1 MHAYI
6 YILFFSVLL
15 SRTDLHSSFTKDYSS
30 SFLNSSIPKLSNSD
44 SKTTVNPL
52 KSVLFSAIL
61 PGSGQMLNGD
71 FKRGTVYMA
80 IELLSWVYRD
90 NYISKSKFYENKYK
104 EFANEHWSFDKW
116 IRDYSLFGDPGN
128 SVHSTMI
135 DSYGNFAYPW
145 DDAHGIEFTHDG
157 GSLNKTTDVWFKAQY
172 ESYCSD
178 AMQDYTI
185 QCDTDFFSSERVVVN
200 KDHHLY
206 EGLGK
211 YELFFAGWDDTEDC
225 DDSVIN
231 EHGTC
236 SYILSVG
243 NKQNAFT
250 ENKRYYQYEL
260 RSKANKKSDYAENAL
275 TLIFANHAIS
285 MFDAFI
291 SNVIKNKDMN
301 FNYYSH
307 PIYNNS
313 SGFTLEGINFS
324 ILW

>member
-1 MHAYI
+1 M
-6 YILFFSVLL
+6 
-15 SRTDLHSSFTKDYSS
+15 
-30 SFLNSSIPKLSNSD
+30 NSSIPKLSNSD
-44 SKTTVNPL
+44 SKTTTNPL

-71 FKRGTVYMA
+71 YKRGTVYMA
-80 IELLSWVYRD
+80 IELLSWIYRD

-104 EFANEHWSFDKW
+104 EFANEHWNFEKW
-116 IRDYSLFGDPGN
+116 IQDYSLFADPN
-128 SVHSTMI
+128 NAVNSTMI
-135 DSYGNFAYPW
+135 DNNGNFAYPW

-157 GSLNKTTDVWFKAQY
+157 ILQKTTNTWFQNSY
-172 ESYCSD
+172 TEYCNESID
-178 AMQDYTI
+178 EVPV
-185 QCDTDFFSSERVVVN
+185 QCDDNSFFDLEDRVLVI
-200 KDHHLY
+200 KDHHFY
-206 EGLGK
+206 EGIGK

-236 SYILSVG
+236 SYVLSVG

-250 ENKRYYQYEL
+250 ENKSYYQYEL

-275 TLIFANHAIS
+275 TLIFVNHAIS